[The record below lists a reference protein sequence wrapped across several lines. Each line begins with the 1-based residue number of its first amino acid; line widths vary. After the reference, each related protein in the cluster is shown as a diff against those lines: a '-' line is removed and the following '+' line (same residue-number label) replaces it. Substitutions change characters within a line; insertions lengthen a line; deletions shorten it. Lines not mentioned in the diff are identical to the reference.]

1 MEVSVAKPGGLER
14 RLKVQVPAE
23 QVEQAITERIRRIGD
38 RARVPGFRPGK
49 APLAVLQQR
58 YGTQARE
65 EAVGALIQSSYAEA
79 LRKSEL
85 KPAGQPS
92 IELQQTPLAGQALE
106 YTAVFDVYPQ
116 VALKS
121 LADIEIEKP
130 QVEVTDADIQRVLA
144 SLREQ
149 HKSYRA
155 VERASAQNDRL
166 KIGFEGRIDG
176 QPFPG
181 SAAQDFEVVLGS
193 RRLLQ
198 QMEDSLAGRKSG
210 ESYSVDVDFP
220 ADYPA
225 EAVKGKRAAFA
236 ITVKEVAEPVLPGL
250 DEAFFKSVG
259 VAEGGLAALQD
270 RIRTSLL
277 RQAVKT
283 IQGRLKEQV
292 LEQLLKL
299 NPVELPRGLVAQEVE
314 RMRQEA
320 LGRLPPRMQR
330 ELAKDPAKLGQLL
343 PEDGF
348 SEAAR
353 RRVAL
358 GLLVGEV
365 IKSRKL
371 ELDRGR
377 LDQTLTALA
386 GDYEKPEDLMRY
398 YRANPQ
404 LMQGVEAMTLE
415 TQVVESLLGEAKI
428 KERKTSFEELM
439 KPPHGAP
446 GHQHGPDCDH
456 G

>member
-1 MEVSVAKPGGLER
+1 MEVSVAQAGGLER
-14 RLKVQVPAE
+14 RMKVQVPADE
-23 QVEQAITERIRRIGD
+23 VERAVTERIRRIGS

-58 YGTQARE
+58 YGAQALE

-92 IELQQTPLAGQALE
+92 IELQQPPAAGQALE

-121 LADIEIEKP
+121 LADVEIEKP
-130 QVEVTDADIQRVLA
+130 QVEITEADVERVLA

-149 HKSYRA
+149 HKTWRA
-155 VERASAQNDRL
+155 VERAGAANDRL
-166 KIGFEGRIDG
+166 KIDFEGRIDG
-176 QPFPG
+176 ELFQG
-181 SAAQDFEVVLGS
+181 SAAQDFELVLGS
-193 RRLLQ
+193 RRLLP
-198 QMEDSLAGRKSG
+198 QMEDSLAGRKAG

-225 EAVKGKRAAFA
+225 EAVKGKRASFA
-236 ITVKEVAEPVLPGL
+236 ITVKEVAEPVLPAL
-250 DEAFFKSVG
+250 DEAFFKTVG
-259 VAEGGLAALQD
+259 VAEGGLPALQD
-270 RIRTSLL
+270 RIRASLL
-277 RQAVKT
+277 RQADKT
-283 IQGRLKEQV
+283 IQGRLKEQA

-299 NPVELPRGLVAQEVE
+299 NPVELPRGLIAQEIE
-314 RMRQEA
+314 RMRQDSI
-320 LGRLPPRMQR
+320 GRLPPRMQR
-330 ELAKDPAKLGQLL
+330 EFAKDPARLSELL
-343 PEDGF
+343 PDETF
-348 SEAAR
+348 AEAAR

-371 ELDRGR
+371 ELDRSR
-377 LDQTLTALA
+377 LDQTLAALA
-386 GDYEKPEDLMRY
+386 GDYEKPDELLRY

-415 TQVVESLLGEAKI
+415 TQVVESLLAEAKI
-428 KERKTSFEELM
+428 KERRIGFEELM
-439 KPPHGAP
+439 KPPHGAA
-446 GHQHGPDCDH
+446 GHVHGPDCDH
-456 G
+456 E